1 MKRMK
6 MIAPRRTLVGALLA
20 TTLLVS
26 PIAPAF
32 AQSAPSSYQL
42 GSGDVVGITVF
53 GEEGLSGQYEIS
65 GTGTISYPLVG
76 EVEVAGK
83 TAAQVAELLSHDLAE
98 FVPGLSV
105 TVGVARY
112 APVFVLGDVQ
122 TPGRYDFRPGMI
134 ALELFALGGGL
145 ARSTAVN
152 EAGEGAALQLIGMR
166 QEFNDNVLQMLG
178 LEASRARLQ
187 AELDGSETMAED
199 IPQSDPALRAVQQ
212 RVREREL
219 GLFALRKSGLAAEAQ
234 ALSAQER
241 SYSDEIESISK
252 SMVLHEDEIRLI
264 GEDVDA
270 SAELVKRGL
279 TSRSN
284 LRETERQLSA
294 TRRDAL
300 ELGSY
305 LARAKQ
311 NLLVVQQRKASLV
324 TDRRNE
330 AAAQLQTVELELA
343 RKRARNE
350 ALAAS
355 MTEVAMSFGSG
366 ISRQQGMTI
375 SYSIVRRAADG
386 FEEVA
391 ANERE
396 EIRPG
401 DILRAEASY
410 PVRTTAEVN

>member
-1 MKRMK
+1 MKTGRNT
-6 MIAPRRTLVGALLA
+6 ALRRALYGTLVAA
-20 TTLLVS
+20 TLIST
-26 PIAPAF
+26 PAGPTF
-32 AQSAPSSYQL
+32 AQSTSTSYLL

-65 GTGTISYPLVG
+65 GAGTIAYPLVG
-76 EVEVAGK
+76 EIEVAGN
-83 TAAQVAELLSHDLAE
+83 TAAQVAERLSHDLAE

-122 TPGRYDFRPGMI
+122 TPGRYDYRPGMI

-145 ARSTAVN
+145 ARSTTTS
-152 EAGEGAALQLIGMR
+152 EGEGAALQLIGMR

-199 IPQSDPALRAVQQ
+199 VPQSDPALRAVQQ
-212 RVREREL
+212 RVREREMN
-219 GLFALRKSGLAAEAQ
+219 LFSLRKAGLAAEAQ
-234 ALSAQER
+234 ALAAQER

-264 GEDVDA
+264 GEDVEA

-311 NLLVVQQRKASLV
+311 NLLVVQQRKAALV

-355 MTEVAMSFGSG
+355 MTEVAMSLGSAV
-366 ISRQQGMTI
+366 SRQRGMTI
-375 SYSIVRRAADG
+375 SYSIVRRSDEG

-391 ANERE
+391 ASERE
-396 EIRPG
+396 EILPG
-401 DILRAEASY
+401 DILRAEVSY
-410 PVRTTAEVN
+410 PVRASAEVN